1 MKRSAISYE
10 GVASERS
17 CCCTWA
23 ITRASHVWQL
33 QAHQKAQQI
42 AVTVNEVRV
51 TRNYSSLCH
60 CCSAHC
66 FLPLLQ
72 RTSLSY
78 HCLHGTAGSGTGAYH
93 QARRSVSDSF
103 CTPGLRKIALGF
115 RVGMHDVSWCGVAS
129 VRFSR
134 KLASLPTCSMLT
146 RIRRCFSVTMCGWF
160 RGVLQVAGADTE
172 QTVRHVVVNGWKGA
186 SPHEPLQEGSEPGQL
201 VAFWVF

>member
-1 MKRSAISYE
+1 MCGWFR
-10 GVASERS
+10 GVLQVAGADTEQTVRHVVVNGWKGASP
-17 CCCTWA
+17 
-23 ITRASHVWQL
+23 HQPL
-33 QAHQKAQQI
+33 Q
-42 AVTVNEVRV
+42 E
-51 TRNYSSLCH
+51 
-60 CCSAHC
+60 
-66 FLPLLQ
+66 
-72 RTSLSY
+72 
-78 HCLHGTAGSGTGAYH
+78 GSG
-93 QARRSVSDSF
+93 RSVSDSF

-201 VAFWVF
+201 VAF